1 MQSNHR
7 FSDVGTDANLFNKA
21 SPRRWLSV
29 MLGALLLSSAATAQA
44 HKLNLFSY
52 AEGDQV
58 FIEGYFA
65 DGKKAKES
73 KVTVHGPDQKVLL
86 EGVTNVEG
94 AFSFKA
100 PQQTDLL
107 IALNAG
113 LGHQT
118 EYLLTQAELT
128 GVESAES
135 ATSTSGETPTSSA
148 GTGAPLDDAHL
159 RRIVRHAVAEGIK
172 PLARELDEYKNKA
185 SLSSII
191 GGIGYIFGILGIVAY
206 MKARKG

>member
-7 FSDVGTDANLFNKA
+7 VSEVGTDADLFNKA
-21 SPRRWLSV
+21 SPRRWLNV
-29 MLGALLLSSAATAQA
+29 ILGALLLSTSATAQA

-52 AEGDQV
+52 VEGDQV
-58 FIEGYFA
+58 FVEGYFA

-94 AFSFKA
+94 AFAFKA

-107 IALNAG
+107 LTLNAG

-118 EYLLTQAELT
+118 EYLLTKAELT
-128 GVESAES
+128 GVESPES
-135 ATSTSGETPTSSA
+135 ATSGETPPSSA

-159 RRIVRHAVAEGIK
+159 RRVVRHAVAEGIK
-172 PLARELDEYKNKA
+172 PLARELAEYKNKA

-191 GGIGYIFGILGIVAY
+191 GGIGYIFGIFGIVAY

>member
-1 MQSNHR
+1 MQSKTVSILYTNAAKM
-7 FSDVGTDANLFNKA
+7 DKA
-21 SPRRWLSV
+21 TPHPWLIAI
-29 MLGALLLSSAATAQA
+29 LGSLLLSATATVQA

-52 AEGDQV
+52 VEGDQV
-58 FIEGYFA
+58 FVEGYFA
-65 DGKKAKES
+65 DGKKAKAS
-73 KVTVHGPDQKVLL
+73 KVTVQDSDQKVLL

-94 AFSFKA
+94 AFAFKA

-107 IALNAG
+107 ITLNAG

-128 GVESAES
+128 GVESAEGAS
-135 ATSTSGETPTSSA
+135 SGETLSSSA
-148 GTGAPLDDAHL
+148 SPGVPLDDAQL
-159 RRIVRHAVAEGIK
+159 RRVVRHAVAEAIK
-172 PLARELDEYKNKA
+172 PLAREIADFKSQA

>member
-1 MQSNHR
+1 MQSHHR
-7 FSDVGTDANLFNKA
+7 VSDISTDADHFNKA
-21 SPRRWLSV
+21 SPRRWLSGI
-29 MLGALLLSSAATAQA
+29 LGALLLSTAATAQA

-52 AEGDQV
+52 VEGDQV
-58 FIEGYFA
+58 FVEGYFA

-100 PQQTDLL
+100 PQQTNLL
-107 IALNAG
+107 ITLNAG

-135 ATSTSGETPTSSA
+135 ATSGETPSSSA
-148 GTGAPLDDAHL
+148 GTGVPLDDAHL

-172 PLARELDEYKNKA
+172 PLARELAEYKNKA